1 MFVATG
7 GVLLGAA
14 ILKGMQ
20 LVNDPLA
27 ENELLPNETVA
38 IAAVFVEAVLGAWL
52 MAGVL
57 PQPARA
63 LGALCFCVFCV
74 VSIRQA
80 VIGRSSCGCFGQVHV
95 TPWLTAAFDLAAVV
109 MLCAL
114 RPPPVA
120 RWSRSFACGI
130 GGVLVVLTAVF
141 TWRLMSPDADLAVLA
156 ASPKIIDLGAIG
168 RGQKVEVEISLSNRS
183 RSEIQYA
190 SVETSCPCLSISPA
204 KGAVA
209 PGSSIQVAVLFDLAK
224 EPDFVGGLSMTAK
237 GYSPER
243 NLVFQLTVTAEVRKQ

>member
-1 MFVATG
+1 MT
-7 GVLLGAA
+7 A
-14 ILKGMQ
+14 I
-20 LVNDPLA
+20 
-27 ENELLPNETVA
+27 
-38 IAAVFVEAVLGAWL
+38 
-52 MAGVL
+52 
-57 PQPARA
+57 
-63 LGALCFCVFCV
+63 
-74 VSIRQA
+74 
-80 VIGRSSCGCFGQVHV
+80 
-95 TPWLTAAFDLAAVV
+95 
-109 MLCAL
+109 
-114 RPPPVA
+114 
-120 RWSRSFACGI
+120 
-130 GGVLVVLTAVF
+130 F

-209 PGSSIQVAVLFDLAK
+209 PGRSIQVAVLFDLAK